1 MHEMKTVFYL
11 KNCNTSKRVIKE
23 VGIDSSFE
31 IRDIKENKLS
41 PEEIGVLAEIAGS
54 YQALFSKKARKYREY
69 NLHLKDLTEDDYKMY
84 LLEDYTFLKR
94 PTVVID
100 NKIFIGSHKNT
111 VKQLAYHLAH
121 TTKNTQI

>member
-1 MHEMKTVFYL
+1 MKTVYYL
-11 KNCNTSKRVIKE
+11 KNCNISKRVIKE

-41 PEEIGVLAEIAGS
+41 PEEVRFLAEIAGS

-69 NLHLKDLTEDDYKMY
+69 NLHLKNLTENDYKMY

-100 NKIFIGSHKNT
+100 NKIFIGSHRNT
-111 VKQLAYHLAH
+111 VKQLAYYLAH
-121 TTKNTQI
+121 ETKKTQI